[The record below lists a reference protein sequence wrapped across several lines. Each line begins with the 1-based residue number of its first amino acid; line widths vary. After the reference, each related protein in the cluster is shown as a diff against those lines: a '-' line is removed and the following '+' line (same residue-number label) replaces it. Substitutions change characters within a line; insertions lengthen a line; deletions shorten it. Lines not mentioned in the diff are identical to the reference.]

1 MASDAEEVVADPAA
15 DQKCYVTGPCVR
27 CDFDEE
33 VQSYCKPT
41 GRRQEVTC
49 STDAQRKSDKHTD
62 AVAADIVLDAPGMH
76 AIGGTVT
83 YQSCL
88 RTEQDELVSF
98 AM

>member
-1 MASDAEEVVADPAA
+1 VQLIVLCLALFHKALIV
-15 DQKCYVTGPCVR
+15 DQLLHFTVL
-27 CDFDEE
+27 FWQ
-33 VQSYCKPT
+33 VQTYCKPT

-49 STDAQRKSDKHTD
+49 STDAQRKSDKHAD
-62 AVAADIVLDAPGMH
+62 AVAANIVVVDAPGMH